1 MLFKYYSR
9 MRPVSPGSYP
19 RDGVTNIHN
28 FDDRHLVKEI
38 NSEAWGYIEYDR
50 ELTEKEVAD
59 YELTSANMR
68 TWYGVTVAVYDNGKV
83 TAGITDTKQAVI
95 KPENTETSTSR
106 KDIYTD
112 WFSTKKDAENWV
124 KEAIQA

>member
-1 MLFKYYSR
+1 MKYYSR
-9 MRPVSPGSYP
+9 MRPVMPGSYP
-19 RDGVTNIHN
+19 REGVTNIHN
-28 FDDRHLVKEI
+28 FDDREFVQEI

-59 YELTSANMR
+59 YELTPANMK

-83 TAGITDTKQAVI
+83 VARITATKQAVV

-106 KDIYTD
+106 KDIYVD
-112 WFSTKKDAENWV
+112 WFGTREEAESWV
-124 KEAIQA
+124 QEAKEA